1 MTYEEIRQLF
11 TSLNITCKNGIWK
24 IGANRNDTSVII
36 AMLTPHLQ
44 GISAQEAMDMY
55 TNPPRE
61 ANSIPMLTG
70 IRKHAQIH
78 SSKFDYQSWNK
89 VDDYLFSRIYY
100 SLNPID
106 KSLILLIKST
116 EDEYK
121 PVFIGGNRTTQITT
135 LASVCNS
142 VYIDENTT
150 YNDWLVSKVNAM
162 NAKMN
167 EHCMNIFND
176 TSITANDKIPRII
189 DYLTERYSASML
201 HRKYTANV
209 LYKVIEVGE
218 ESIMTPVSMRVI
230 DDNQVT
236 VNVYSHILDS
246 LDILAQKMD
255 KLMDMPQAYSSVKGV
270 KCFKYLDLTNIMKSG
285 STPTWDFYL
294 KRFNADEAEV
304 LKAYI
309 YAIFNSKNKSRQML
323 YIHDNGFTGKTA
335 MSNAIATYL
344 GSDIVGALQK
354 DSLNNSFGL
363 AKVWDK
369 RLVTI
374 DDNKNTK
381 IVRSEKMHMML
392 GGGRGEIEMKGKN
405 SFSAQFNLKMIVSGN
420 VLPEID
426 TSATHEITRII
437 IIKPKVNNEIL
448 QQIAAKKA
456 DGSIR
461 YDSFGKPVLVGD
473 DGFSDKLV
481 SEFPK
486 FLTQCEKSYYNLCPN
501 DANIVLPDSMIDEL
515 YDLTSDE
522 CVQMDSFIDNIFE
535 FDDNVFIEKSEMYN
549 IYNRMAERFNLD
561 KSSNAYANFTTH
573 LMKSHNV
580 VSTRGARPNRVNIFK
595 GVKLKGSDIS
605 IDKQEPVEPQSI
617 RTMMRML

>member
-36 AMLTPHLQ
+36 AMITPHLQ
-44 GISAQEAMDMY
+44 GVSAQEAMDMY

-61 ANSIPMLTG
+61 ANNIPMLTG
-70 IRKHAQIH
+70 VRKHAPIH

-89 VDDYLFSRIYY
+89 VDDYLFSRIFY

-106 KSLILLIKST
+106 KSIILLIKST
-116 EDEYK
+116 DDEYK
-121 PVFIGGNRTTQITT
+121 PVFMGGNRTTQITT

-142 VYIDENTT
+142 VYVDENTT

-167 EHCMNIFND
+167 EHCMNIFMD
-176 TSITANDKIPRII
+176 ASITANDKIPRII
-189 DYLTERYSASML
+189 DYLADRYSASML
-201 HRKYTANV
+201 HRVYTANV

-230 DDNQVT
+230 DSTQVT

-246 LDILAQKMD
+246 LDILAQRMD
-255 KLMDMPQAYSSVKGV
+255 KLMDMPQSYSSVKGV
-270 KCFKYLDLTNIMKSG
+270 KCFKYIDLQGLMESG
-285 STPTWDFYL
+285 DTPTWDFYM
-294 KRFNADEAEV
+294 KRFNTDESEV

-323 YIHDNGFTGKTA
+323 YIYDNGFTGKTA

-344 GSDIVGALQK
+344 GGDIVGALQK

-392 GGGRGEIEMKGKN
+392 
-405 SFSAQFNLKMIVSGN
+405 
-420 VLPEID
+420 
-426 TSATHEITRII
+426 
-437 IIKPKVNNEIL
+437 
-448 QQIAAKKA
+448 
-456 DGSIR
+456 
-461 YDSFGKPVLVGD
+461 VLV
-473 DGFSDKLV
+473 L
-481 SEFPK
+481 
-486 FLTQCEKSYYNLCPN
+486 L
-501 DANIVLPDSMIDEL
+501 
-515 YDLTSDE
+515 
-522 CVQMDSFIDNIFE
+522 
-535 FDDNVFIEKSEMYN
+535 
-549 IYNRMAERFNLD
+549 
-561 KSSNAYANFTTH
+561 
-573 LMKSHNV
+573 
-580 VSTRGARPNRVNIFK
+580 
-595 GVKLKGSDIS
+595 
-605 IDKQEPVEPQSI
+605 
-617 RTMMRML
+617 